1 MLLARLES
9 GSRGSSGGVVLAMSS
24 MFDEAPLIKNRNAD
38 LLEDG
43 GQSPDSD
50 FLRRSPE
57 VEDFDLGSAP
67 RRQGP
72 PDYMASARRL
82 ISDKGLKPAK
92 ESWKLFSPSTWGF
105 LRNTAW
111 GRKKAH
117 QRHVTSVAN
126 SLRSFFSPGSG
137 AGTPYVDGTSAGAD
151 PNLASSKANGMH
163 ADDAQAWGALYG
175 RGVDI
180 MVPEGLRTARAAMQ
194 KPEGEGR
201 MGRRSFLDM
210 VTMANRRVPGER
222 RSDGAGLAPGTVL
235 DGHAVLDAPGDDAQD
250 RAGDGIPSIVKDVF
264 GGKSNL
270 LARSNSGGGAPPSSH
285 NSIEEEIKDDG
296 QFDQPYTKS
305 EQAQMLAAMGG
316 NKIEEEG
323 SESSDDDW

>member
-1 MLLARLES
+1 MSSPPPELDIPQSSGYPAVRPRMLLARLES

-126 SLRSFFSPGSG
+126 KFRSFFSPGSG
-137 AGTPYVDGTSAGAD
+137 AGTPYVDGTSDGAD

-163 ADDAQAWGALYG
+163 ADDAQAWGGPLRTRSRPHGSGKASHRKSRHAEACG
-175 RGVDI
+175 RG
-180 MVPEGLRTARAAMQ
+180 PNG
-194 KPEGEGR
+194 P
-201 MGRRSFLDM
+201 
-210 VTMANRRVPGER
+210 
-222 RSDGAGLAPGTVL
+222 
-235 DGHAVLDAPGDDAQD
+235 
-250 RAGDGIPSIVKDVF
+250 
-264 GGKSNL
+264 
-270 LARSNSGGGAPPSSH
+270 
-285 NSIEEEIKDDG
+285 
-296 QFDQPYTKS
+296 
-305 EQAQMLAAMGG
+305 
-316 NKIEEEG
+316 
-323 SESSDDDW
+323 